1 MIWRTFFCSSISTF
15 TLSILDQLTEGK
27 PLKVNA
33 AGTVKFGEL
42 ADVAVPLTEVLGSLV
57 LGVMGG
63 VLGSFFI
70 TVNGFM
76 GRQRKKYINSNWK

>member
-1 MIWRTFFCSSISTF
+1 M
-15 TLSILDQLTEGK
+15 EGEE
-27 PLKVNA
+27 LKVNA
-33 AGTVKFGEL
+33 AGTVKFGRL
-42 ADVAVPLTEVLGSLV
+42 ADVAVPLNEVLGSLV

-76 GRQRKKYINSNWK
+76 GRQRKKFIKGNFM

>member
-1 MIWRTFFCSSISTF
+1 M
-15 TLSILDQLTEGK
+15 
-27 PLKVNA
+27 PLN
-33 AGTVKFGEL
+33 
-42 ADVAVPLTEVLGSLV
+42 EVLGSLV

-76 GRQRKKYINSNWK
+76 GRQRKKYATANWRKILETGCFGVATISTMTMVVGLAGVCKTVPPEPTDKE